1 MTPSITFSTLNF
13 PVPFGPTSSTNSP
26 SRTVMSTPSTI
37 GTVEYPAVGPA
48 TSSAALAVP
57 ASARFAS
64 LDPITTGSSSDTDR
78 LHLVVAEHVFSASFR
93 NCRG

>member
-1 MTPSITFSTLNF
+1 
-13 PVPFGPTSSTNSP
+13 
-26 SRTVMSTPSTI
+26 MS
-37 GTVEYPAVGPA
+37 PA
-48 TSSAALAVP
+48 TSSATLAVP
-57 ASARFAS
+57 ALARLTS